1 MTTTKLAGRLA
12 EIMGSIGG
20 VEKKGKITS
29 TGSGPT
35 YKFARDADVLLT
47 VIPKMAAAGIVM
59 VPEHVD
65 LISVVLNMRET
76 QQIATVKVHWL
87 VTDGTE
93 ELRFESLGMGQDSGD
108 KSLPKAQT
116 NARKYG
122 LFMLLHIVTGDDPD
136 EWASGAEEVR
146 TPAPRPVPARPD
158 AVQVIRDRVIDI
170 LHERHLD
177 ADALQP
183 YADKVGIVKGERA
196 TLEQWQAILALIE
209 RGSSEAPAEPVTEV
223 ALTAPAMPPAPSIEA
238 GQSGEEPSSL
248 GPSDPASSPS
258 AEQVAQM
265 SGGSVLPESAAK
277 AIESAKKK
285 GEADNERKRRATPE
299 PEPLEMKL

>member
-59 VPEHVD
+59 VPEHVE
-65 LISVVLNMRET
+65 LISIVLNMRET

-136 EWASGAEEVR
+136 EWASLSGAVDADDDLPALPRRPPIAPFAIEEVR
-146 TPAPRPVPARPD
+146 
-158 AVQVIRDRVIDI
+158 DRIFDVMR
-170 LHERHLD
+170 ERNLD
-177 ADALQP
+177 AKAMEP
-183 YADKVGIVKGERA
+183 YADQVGIKKGGRG
-196 TLEQWQAILALIE
+196 TLEQLQRMLALIE
-209 RGSSEAPAEPVTEV
+209 RPAREPAAAEGTDGVVPTFV
-223 ALTAPAMPPAPSIEA
+223 AVPPPSIEA
-238 GQSGEEPSSL
+238 GQSGEASPASL
-248 GPSDPASSPS
+248 GPSDPASSQPGLLD
-258 AEQVAQM
+258 AVLETT
-265 SGGSVLPESAAK
+265 GGSVLPENPAAPAIAK
-277 AIESAKKK
+277 ARAKAAASKVP
-285 GEADNERKRRATPE
+285 A
-299 PEPLEMKL
+299 